1 MANELIPAMDVFP
14 VPGPVWLFHFLLVFT
29 FILHL
34 LFVNL
39 TLGGTMMAAIA
50 HLSSGGRPGDY
61 RSVLA
66 GRLMKINTFGI
77 SLTIT
82 TAIAPLLFVQVLY
95 QQYFYTATI
104 LISWLWLFM
113 LVFLMLGYYATYVY
127 KFKGVSDLGSGGTG
141 WLLVSALLFLIVA
154 MVHVAVNLVHSQ
166 PEGWAALAGNPW
178 MVLADPAYFPRL
190 LHFVLASLGFS
201 GLVIAWWATRQANR
215 GLDREINVEI
225 AAYGWKWA
233 LWSTLLIVVDGFVL
247 MLVLPREVLSGL
259 MKGGWA
265 TLVPLTGSII
275 LGLGLL
281 MMLARNR
288 RPAEKPGLVTGTL
301 GAMTL
306 TLVIMAIT
314 RHQVRALYLE
324 DFTAHFPL
332 VSAPQWGNFLLFALL
347 LVAGLTTVVYMV
359 RQVMVHRA
367 SGSEAA

>member
-1 MANELIPAMDVFP
+1 MATELIPAMDAFP
-14 VPGPVWLFHFLLVFT
+14 IPGPAWLFQGLLVFT
-29 FILHL
+29 FVLHL
-34 LFVNL
+34 LFVNI

-50 HLSSGGRPGDY
+50 QLSSGGRPGDY
-61 RSVLA
+61 RTVLA
-66 GRLMKINTFGI
+66 ARLMRINTFGI

-113 LVFLMLGYYATYVY
+113 LVFLMVGYYATYVY
-127 KFKGVSDLGSGGTG
+127 KFKGISSLGGGSTG
-141 WLLVSALLFLIVA
+141 WLLVAALLFLVVA

-166 PEGWAALAGNPW
+166 PEGWAAMAANPW
-178 MVLADPAYFPRL
+178 MVLTDPAYFPRL

-201 GLVIAWWATRQANR
+201 GMIIAWWATRQALQGR
-215 GLDREINVEI
+215 DREINEAI

-233 LWSTLLIVVDGFVL
+233 LWTTLLVVIDGFVL
-247 MLVLPREVLSGL
+247 MVVLPRDVLSGL
-259 MKGGWA
+259 MKGGVA
-265 TLVPLTGSII
+265 TLVPLTASII

-288 RPAEKPGLVTGTL
+288 RPTEKPGLVTGTL
-301 GAMTL
+301 AAMTL

-324 DFTAHFPL
+324 DFTTQFQL
-332 VSAPQWGNFLLFALL
+332 QTAPQWGNFLLFASL
-347 LVAGLTTVVYMV
+347 LVVGLGTVFYMV
-359 RQVMVHRA
+359 RQVMTNRA
-367 SGSEAA
+367 TGTKAA